1 VWIRKHSKTKAKGKE
16 QSNMTGPFFLEKSK
30 AYLDFMIE
38 FLLPQAQLSKSR
50 RQIHRNYPQILIE
63 VPMNRTILL

>member
-1 VWIRKHSKTKAKGKE
+1 
-16 QSNMTGPFFLEKSK
+16 MTGPFFLEKSK